1 MGNFVSSFKIDEKT
15 VKISSQ
21 PAKQLGENAS
31 EEDIVKDIR
40 QNNAYTIGAA
50 ALAGLIPD
58 KILEIS
64 GNTKAVGSEESK
76 SFSLKGTTPYRTLMS
91 EGKISEIE
99 IGNRKYALDK
109 PLEIKIKDGKIE
121 KSSLKQIEELVENG
135 SVKQIKLSEPMKWFE
150 PPIKLHPLQGDTKL
164 EPSLDKMEAAVRVAK
179 NGDTALEQVA
189 KLTAD
194 SQGTSTSIPAKPS
207 SKGSAIG

>member
-15 VKISSQ
+15 VKITSQ

-31 EEDIVKDIR
+31 EEDITKQIKQDFSYGR
-40 QNNAYTIGAA
+40 GAV
-50 ALAGLIPD
+50 ALFGQLPD
-58 KILEIS
+58 KKLEIS
-64 GNTKAVGSEESK
+64 GDTLASGNEPSK
-76 SFSLKGTTPYRTLMS
+76 SFSLKGTTPDRTLMS

-109 PLEIKIKDGKIE
+109 PLEIKIKGDKIE

-135 SVKQIKLSEPMKWFE
+135 SVKQIKLSEPMKWFD

-164 EPSLDKMEAAVRVAK
+164 EPSLDNMDKAVRVAK
-179 NGDTALEQVA
+179 ADSALEQVA

-194 SQGTSTSIPAKPS
+194 SQGTSTSVPHKLTPKDTGRA
-207 SKGSAIG
+207 